1 MKAVGY
7 VRTSAKDDE
16 SIDAQRERV
25 EAWTAERGHA
35 LVAVEE
41 DNGISGARDEAQ
53 RAGLAAALGAL
64 EDGRATALVVH
75 RLDRLARAL
84 HVQEAI
90 LARAWGSG
98 AEVYEVV
105 GGLVRADDPD
115 DPMRTFARQ
124 VMGAAAQLERGLV
137 TARLQA
143 GRKRKAAGGG
153 YVGGQ
158 RTYGYRIEDDRLVPV
173 PEEQA
178 VIRRIRGWAR
188 RGWSLRKI
196 AARLNEDGVPT
207 ATGSRW
213 GVSQLHY
220 LLARSGR

>member
-1 MKAVGY
+1 VGSW
-7 VRTSAKDDE
+7 R
-16 SIDAQRERV
+16 Q
-25 EAWTAERGHA
+25 
-35 LVAVEE
+35 
-41 DNGISGARDEAQ
+41 
-53 RAGLAAALGAL
+53 
-64 EDGRATALVVH
+64 
-75 RLDRLARAL
+75 
-84 HVQEAI
+84 
-90 LARAWGSG
+90 
-98 AEVYEVV
+98 
-105 GGLVRADDPD
+105 DDPE

-158 RTYGYRIEDDRLVPV
+158 RTFGYRIEERRLVRV

-188 RGWSLRKI
+188 RGWSLRRI
-196 AARLNEDGVPT
+196 AARLNEEGVPT
-207 ATGSRW
+207 ANGGRW

-220 LLARSGR
+220 LLKR